1 MSDKVFNSELKNI
14 RESKSIS
21 IYKMA
26 KDLDINWHTL
36 DNLEKGNS
44 ERISLSVLKKICS
57 YLNTS
62 LDKIIDFNFEKKMK
76 KVS

>member
-1 MSDKVFNSELKNI
+1 MSDKIFNSELKNI
-14 RESKSIS
+14 REAKSIS

-26 KDLDINWHTL
+26 KDLDIDWHTL

-44 ERISLSVLKKICS
+44 ERVSLSTLRKICL

-62 LDKIIDFNFEKKMK
+62 LEKIINFNFEKKMRR
-76 KVS
+76 VS

>member
-36 DNLEKGNS
+36 DNLDKGNS